1 MNNDRADPETV
12 KLRALL
18 REHENLP
25 DLPAGFQRA
34 VWHRIER
41 AEAARSTKAI
51 ANWLDSAAGWFLRP
65 RHAIA
70 TVAVVLFLGAGLGS
84 AQSLGVS
91 KQAAQERY
99 LSAVAP
105 NTLR

>member
-1 MNNDRADPETV
+1 MNNNRADPESA
-12 KLRALL
+12 KLRSLL
-18 REHENLP
+18 RGHEDLP
-25 DLPAGFQRA
+25 DLPAGFQKA

-41 AEAARSTKAI
+41 AEAPRSTAVI
-51 ANWLDSAAGWFLRP
+51 ADWLDQAVGWFLRP
-65 RHAIA
+65 RRVIA
-70 TVAVVLFLGAGLGS
+70 AVALTLLLGAGLGS